1 MFSNFMSFFQ
11 CAAKNLKRSSSIS
24 SSSCCRQQYK
34 RNMISGTN
42 MSKLSAAFRPS
53 APNDRTFKSVSKANE
68 YFAKKEYKLAID
80 EYTKALTL
88 AQPSLDKKTATAFSA
103 LIFSNRS
110 ASYYQCN
117 KWVEA
122 VKDADQVIRIKPE
135 WPKGYFRRA
144 EANLKLGKYDEA
156 LEDYYT
162 AQRKDPQN
170 PQITLR
176 IAKALILKDNQD
188 MKLEIYALEPGK
200 DICLH
205 TKTNPIQNKIFDFA
219 IDMKNIIYIIADL
232 ETRKCV
238 VIDACWDVDG
248 ILRFIKKKKLDLVGA
263 IVTHYH
269 FDHVGGIPP
278 SPYDQFRIK
287 VSGIYSLMR
296 RVPKLSVY
304 INPEDIP
311 HVLKSNPGMSEL
323 KRRII
328 STPNKFTLKL
338 GNLTNLQFIHV
349 PGHTEG
355 SQIILVNE
363 TRLFTG
369 DTLMVGCVGRI
380 DLPGGD
386 IKEMKKTLKERLSD
400 LEDGT
405 VVYPGHNYGGEWT
418 TIGMERDKGIIGKFK
433 RK

>member
-1 MFSNFMSFFQ
+1 MVSE
-11 CAAKNLKRSSSIS
+11 SS
-24 SSSCCRQQYK
+24 
-34 RNMISGTN
+34 T
-42 MSKLSAAFRPS
+42 SKLSAAFRPS
-53 APNDRTFKSVSKANE
+53 APDDRTFKAVCKANE

-88 AQPSLDKKTATAFSA
+88 SQPNLDKKNASSFSA

-117 KWVEA
+117 KWAEA
-122 VKDADQVIRIKPE
+122 IKDADQVIRIKPE
-135 WPKGYFRRA
+135 WPKGYFRKA
-144 EANLKLGKYDEA
+144 EANLQLGKYDEA
-156 LEDYYT
+156 LEDYYM
-162 AQRKDPQN
+162 AQKKDPLN

-188 MKLEIYALEPGK
+188 MNLGIYALEPGH

-205 TKTNPIQNKIFDFA
+205 TMKNPIQNKIFDFA

-232 ETRKCV
+232 KTRKCV

-248 ILRFIKKKKLDLVGA
+248 ILRFIKKKRLELVGG
-263 IVTHYH
+263 IITHYH

-278 SPYDQFRIK
+278 SPFDQLCIK

-304 INPEDIP
+304 IHPADIP
-311 HVLKSNPGMSEL
+311 DVLKSNPGMSEL
-323 KRRII
+323 KSRIV
-328 STPNKFTLKL
+328 STSNNFTFKL
-338 GNLTNLQFIHV
+338 GDLTNLRFIHM

-355 SQIILVNE
+355 SQTILVNE

-369 DTLMVGCVGRI
+369 DTLMVGCAGRI
-380 DLPGGD
+380 DLPGGNL
-386 IKEMKKTLKERLSD
+386 KEMKKSLKERLGD
-400 LEDGT
+400 LEDGI

-418 TIGMERDKGIIGKFK
+418 TIGMEREKGIIGKFK

>member
-1 MFSNFMSFFQ
+1 
-11 CAAKNLKRSSSIS
+11 
-24 SSSCCRQQYK
+24 
-34 RNMISGTN
+34 MI
-42 MSKLSAAFRPS
+42 L
-53 APNDRTFKSVSKANE
+53 
-68 YFAKKEYKLAID
+68 
-80 EYTKALTL
+80 
-88 AQPSLDKKTATAFSA
+88 
-103 LIFSNRS
+103 
-110 ASYYQCN
+110 
-117 KWVEA
+117 
-122 VKDADQVIRIKPE
+122 
-135 WPKGYFRRA
+135 
-144 EANLKLGKYDEA
+144 
-156 LEDYYT
+156 
-162 AQRKDPQN
+162 
-170 PQITLR
+170 
-176 IAKALILKDNQD
+176 
-188 MKLEIYALEPGK
+188 
-200 DICLH
+200 
-205 TKTNPIQNKIFDFA
+205 
-219 IDMKNIIYIIADL
+219 
-232 ETRKCV
+232 
-238 VIDACWDVDG
+238 
-248 ILRFIKKKKLDLVGA
+248 
-263 IVTHYH
+263 
-269 FDHVGGIPP
+269 GIPP

-304 INPEDIP
+304 INPADIP

-418 TIGMERDKGIIGKFK
+418 TIGMEREKGIIGKFK